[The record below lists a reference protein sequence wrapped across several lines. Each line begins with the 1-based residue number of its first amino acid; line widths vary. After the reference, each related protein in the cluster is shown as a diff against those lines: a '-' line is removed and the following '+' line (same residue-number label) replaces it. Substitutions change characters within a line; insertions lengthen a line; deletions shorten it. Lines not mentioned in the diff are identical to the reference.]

1 MQVSQIWQTRGGR
14 KTVTKANNRKHKTRT
29 AKTLGVETFS
39 VGKTKPSLSADNR
52 ISCHWT
58 SHSAVLYVVLRPALL
73 TCHRS
78 EKIEI
83 SCSNSFSGL
92 IFQVLRT
99 QRSSVS
105 ITLSV
110 FKQNEQKVALRRWV
124 FLGHTQP
131 AINPAWT
138 RVQKCPAGP
147 QTPTGTILSI
157 APIYNSIGSMY
168 PYERGSVSTVVCH
181 LFVVRVLER
190 SAVCSQGL
198 CVVSGEAS
206 ANFERP
212 SRSHFSLDSRQQAIL
227 V

>member
-1 MQVSQIWQTRGGR
+1 MYRMQVSQIWQTWGGR

-29 AKTLGVETFS
+29 AKTLGVEPFS
-39 VGKTKPSLSADNR
+39 VGKTKPSLAANNR
-52 ISCHWT
+52 IPCHWT
-58 SHSAVLYVVLRPALL
+58 SQSAVLYVVLSPALL

-124 FLGHTQP
+124 FLGRTQP
-131 AINPAWT
+131 AIHPAWT
-138 RVQKCPAGP
+138 RVQKCPADP
-147 QTPTGTILSI
+147 DRH
-157 APIYNSIGSMY
+157 YFVNSPHY
-168 PYERGSVSTVVCH
+168 WY
-181 LFVVRVLER
+181 
-190 SAVCSQGL
+190 
-198 CVVSGEAS
+198 
-206 ANFERP
+206 
-212 SRSHFSLDSRQQAIL
+212 
-227 V
+227 